1 MNSAMKYEPTGPIHG
16 KILVI
21 DDNPVIQRAVYLMFR
36 DRGYKILMSG
46 DIADA
51 LSVVRYERPNLI
63 LMDINFAEENSLP
76 GATDGFS
83 ATEWLHQIPDAAKL
97 PVVIISSSKPEEIEA
112 RALAAGAVGY
122 LQKPFDSEKL
132 FALVKKHIPTRSRK
146 LADNL
151 GDALK
156 LVTTC

>member
-1 MNSAMKYEPTGPIHG
+1 MKYEPTGPIHG

-21 DDNPVIQRAVYLMFR
+21 DDNPIIQRALFLMFH

-63 LMDINFAEENSLP
+63 LMDIHFAKENSLP
-76 GATDGFS
+76 GVLDGFS
-83 ATEWLHQIPDAAKL
+83 ATEWLHQIPDAETV
-97 PVVIISSSKPEEIEA
+97 PVVIISSCEPEAVEA

-122 LQKPFDSEKL
+122 LQKPFASEKL
-132 FALVKKHIPTRSRK
+132 FALVKKYIPTRSRR

>member
-1 MNSAMKYEPTGPIHG
+1 MKYEPTVPVHG

-21 DDNPVIQRAVYLMFR
+21 DDNPIIQRAIYLMFR
-36 DRGYKILMSG
+36 ARGYKILMSG

-63 LMDINFAEENSLP
+63 LMDINFATENSLL
-76 GATDGFS
+76 GADDGFS
-83 ATEWLHQIPDAAKL
+83 ATEWLHQIPEAANL
-97 PVVIISSSKPEEIEA
+97 PVAIISSSPTAEVEA
-112 RALAAGAVGY
+112 RALAAGAVEV
-122 LQKPFDSEKL
+122 LQKPLDSEKL
-132 FALVKKHIPTRSRK
+132 FRLVHKYIPISRRR
-146 LADNL
+146 LAGNL

>member
-1 MNSAMKYEPTGPIHG
+1 MKYEPSGPVHG

-51 LSVVRYERPNLI
+51 LSVVRYEHPNLI
-63 LMDINFAEENSLP
+63 LMDLNFPAAHSLLDA
-76 GATDGFS
+76 GDGFS
-83 ATEWLHQIPDAAKL
+83 ATEWFHQIPEAKAL
-97 PVVIISSSKPEEIEA
+97 PVVIISTASAAEA
-112 RALAAGAVGY
+112 APKARAAGAVGY
-122 LQKPFDSEKL
+122 LQKPLDPEKL
-132 FALVKKHIPTRSRK
+132 FALVQKYIPARSRR
-146 LADNL
+146 LANNL

>member
-1 MNSAMKYEPTGPIHG
+1 MNTAMKYEPTGPVHG

-63 LMDINFAEENSLP
+63 LMDINFAAENSLP
-76 GATDGFS
+76 GADDGFS
-83 ATEWLHQIPDAAKL
+83 ATEWLHQIPDAEKL
-97 PVVIISSSKPEEIEA
+97 PVVIISSSDPEEVEA
-112 RALAAGAVGY
+112 RALAAGAVGV
-122 LQKPFDSEKL
+122 LQKPFDSEEL
-132 FALVKKHIPTRSRK
+132 FALVKKYIPTRSRR